1 MLILG
6 CVAELSA
13 ERRHR
18 DIKCFGRAVPVLVPH
33 LAHELISAHSR
44 ARVRGERSEQIE
56 LLRSQCHLVI
66 VEVAP
71 SGCEVDG
78 ERAKLENRV
87 RRWGNRATAKMRPE
101 AGEQHGQ
108 AERFDEIVISARVE
122 ADDDID
128 LAAAGG
134 KDHEQSFRIVAADGA
149 GQIDTVEVGKAKVQ
163 QYNFGRAFM
172 DMDER
177 GGTSAAPGGR
187 IAVALETKMEMV
199 PNSGIV
205 FDNQHCRE
213 RERVRP
219 AHAGE
224 PTCVAV
230 SVLGPHGR
238 GRATAKR
245 RAGSGGSFGSCDHR
259 S

>member
-1 MLILG
+1 MLLLRG
-6 CVAELSA
+6 VAELSA

-18 DIKCFGRAVPVLVPH
+18 DIECFGRAVPVLVPH

-44 ARVRGERSEQIE
+44 ARVRSERREQIE

-108 AERFDEIVISARVE
+108 AERFDEIIISARIE

-134 KDHEQSFRIVAADGA
+134 KNDEQSFRIVAADA
-149 GQIDTVEVGKAKVQ
+149 RTRSTPSRS
-163 QYNFGRAFM
+163 GRPRSSKTILGELSRTWM
-172 DMDER
+172 
-177 GGTSAAPGGR
+177 SAAAPVR
-187 IAVALETKMEMV
+187 HQAV
-199 PNSGIV
+199 G
-205 FDNQHCRE
+205 
-213 RERVRP
+213 
-219 AHAGE
+219 
-224 PTCVAV
+224 
-230 SVLGPHGR
+230 
-238 GRATAKR
+238 
-245 RAGSGGSFGSCDHR
+245 
-259 S
+259 